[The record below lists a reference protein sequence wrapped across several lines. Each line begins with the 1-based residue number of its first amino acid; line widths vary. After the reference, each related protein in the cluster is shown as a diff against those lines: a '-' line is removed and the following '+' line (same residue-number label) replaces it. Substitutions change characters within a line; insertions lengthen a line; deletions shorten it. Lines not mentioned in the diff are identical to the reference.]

1 MNIRFDRFTER
12 SQDAA
17 ARAYQILQQ
26 YGHNQVDTEH
36 ILLAL
41 LEQTDG
47 VVPQILE
54 RLKVDP
60 ALIRSRLDEILR
72 ASPKAAIYGHGTNQ
86 VFITP
91 RVKRIIDT
99 ANEEANRLRDEYI
112 SPEHIFLAILTE
124 RNTAVAKI
132 FKDHDVD
139 RVKVNDAIK
148 DIRGGQRVTD
158 PQAESR
164 YQTLEKFSRDL
175 TIMAREGKL
184 DPVIGRDAEILRVIQ
199 VLVRRTKNNPVLIG
213 EAGVG
218 KTAIVEGLAQKIA
231 SGDVP
236 EILQGRRVLS
246 LDLSA
251 MLAGSRF
258 RGEFE
263 ERLKTTIEE
272 VQRAK
277 GEIILFIDEIHQV
290 VGAGAAAGAM
300 DAANMMKPAL
310 ARGELQCVG
319 ATTLD
324 EYRQHIEKDSALDR
338 RFAPV
343 FVDEPNVEDTIDIL
357 FGLRDRY
364 EAHHKVAIAD
374 NAIEAAAHLA
384 DRYVTERK
392 LPDKAIDLLDEA
404 AAKLRVALYSMPP
417 ELKEMQNAVLRI
429 QAQEEA
435 AGMAREYER
444 AAEFKMQRLQ
454 LEEDFEISKTA
465 WREENTLDEV
475 VEADDIA
482 SVVAQWTGIPLSQM
496 LETESEKLLRMEEA
510 LHHRVIGQDK
520 AVSALSDAI
529 RRARSGLK
537 DPRRPIGSFIFLGS
551 SGVGKTEL
559 AKALAEFLFDD
570 EDSLIRIDMS
580 EYREQHTASRLF
592 GAPPGYV
599 GYEEGGQLT
608 EAVRRRPYR
617 VVLFDE
623 IEKAHPDVWN
633 ALLQILEDGRLT
645 DGQGR
650 TVDFRN
656 TIIIMT
662 SNLGTEFARRGGA
675 LGFIPNA
682 DSQAIADHQKIE
694 KAMRETFR
702 PEFLNRIDEILIF
715 EPLSQGDVEHMVD
728 LQMRSVAQRLRE
740 AANISIHLT
749 EPARF
754 WIAHRGYDPQYG
766 ARPLRRTIQRYV
778 ENPLSARL
786 LASDF
791 KSGDLIV
798 IDEVAEE
805 LVFERQ
811 IDGTTDFIDM
821 PAAPRQS
828 EYVEFVEPSHA
839 EDIADTHE
847 DAYVEH
853 EHDEAYF
860 DEGYHPDGDYY
871 EGDAHHPDSID

>member
-1 MNIRFDRFTER
+1 E
-12 SQDAA
+12 
-17 ARAYQILQQ
+17 ILQ
-26 YGHNQVDTEH
+26 
-36 ILLAL
+36 
-41 LEQTDG
+41 
-47 VVPQILE
+47 
-54 RLKVDP
+54 
-60 ALIRSRLDEILR
+60 
-72 ASPKAAIYGHGTNQ
+72 ASPKAAIYGQGTNQ

-91 RVKRIIDT
+91 RVKRIIDL
-99 ANEEANRLRDEYI
+99 ANEEANRLKDEYI
-112 SPEHIFLAILTE
+112 STEHIFLAILSE

-132 FKDHDVD
+132 LTDNNISRD
-139 RVKVNDAIK
+139 RVHDTVK

-164 YQTLEKFSRDL
+164 YQTLEKYSRDL

-218 KTAIVEGLAQKIA
+218 KTAIAEGLAQKIA

-272 VQRAK
+272 VQRAQ

-290 VGAGAAAGAM
+290 VGAGAAAGAL

-310 ARGELQCVG
+310 ARGELQTVG

-324 EYRQHIEKDSALDR
+324 EYRQYIEKDAALDR

-343 FVDEPNVEDTIDIL
+343 FVDEPNVADTIRIL
-357 FGLRDRY
+357 YGLRDRY

-374 NAIEAAAHLA
+374 TAIEAAARLA
-384 DRYVTERK
+384 DRYLTERK

-404 AAKLRVALYSMPP
+404 AAKLRVALYSMPE
-417 ELKEMQNAVLRI
+417 ELKNMSDAIARVV
-429 QAQEEA
+429 ADEEA

-454 LEEDFEISKTA
+454 MESEYEVA
-465 WREENTLDEV
+465 RENWKREHTLDEV
-475 VEADDIA
+475 VEEDDIA
-482 SVVAQWTGIPLSQM
+482 GVVSQWTGIPLSQM

-510 LHHRVIGQDK
+510 LHERVIGQDK

-537 DPRRPIGSFIFLGS
+537 DPKRPIGSFIFLGS

-570 EDSLIRIDMS
+570 EDALIRIDMS

-608 EAVRRRPYR
+608 EAIRRRPYR

-623 IEKAHPDVWN
+623 IEKAHPEVWN
-633 ALLQILEDGRLT
+633 TLLQVLDDGRLT

-650 TVDFRN
+650 TIDFRN

-675 LGFIPNA
+675 LGFINSG
-682 DSQAIADHQKIE
+682 DQQAIADHQKIE
-694 KAMRETFR
+694 KAMRDTFR
-702 PEFLNRIDEILIF
+702 PEFLNRVDEIIIF
-715 EPLSQGDVEHMVD
+715 EPLSQENVEHMVD
-728 LQMRSVAQRLRE
+728 LQMRSVAQRLKE
-740 AANISIHLT
+740 AAGISIHLT
-749 EPARF
+749 EPARY
-754 WIAHRGYDPQYG
+754 WIARRGYDPQFG
-766 ARPLRRTIQRYV
+766 ARPLRRTVQRYV
-778 ENPLSARL
+778 ENPLSTRL
-786 LASDF
+786 LAGEF
-791 KSGDLIV
+791 QNGDMIV

-805 LVFERQ
+805 LIFERQ
-811 IDGTTDFIDM
+811 MDGVTDFIEE
-821 PAAPRQS
+821 PPQH
-828 EYVEFVEPSHA
+828 EYQEYIERPP
-839 EDIADTHE
+839 
-847 DAYVEH
+847 
-853 EHDEAYF
+853 
-860 DEGYHPDGDYY
+860 HPDDNYQQVDYPDDPNYNDYY
-871 EGDAHHPDSID
+871 EDYPPQE